1 MPHKPRLTA
10 HHRLQQDQRST
21 AELVETALVV
31 QTALADARLKAAL
44 PEGYQALSV
53 LHARGTRDVLD
64 AAFALCAATDPKRRS
79 LGAMI
84 LAELGSPERIFSEE
98 CCDALLDL
106 VRHDRDLHVLAVAV
120 SALGHLRNRRCEP
133 DLIALKNHS
142 DEEVRHGVAF
152 ALRGTE
158 NPASVQALLELMED
172 SHKMARDWATTSIG
186 QTVSIDGPEIRAA
199 LLRRA
204 NDSDEITRA
213 AALHGLARRHDG
225 RVRPYLIAELR
236 TERENDHLMQEA
248 AKTFLG
254 LDEAR
259 TVDSEEL
266 LAALRSGN
274 H

>member
-133 DLIALKNHS
+133 DLIALKNHP

-172 SHKMARDWATTSIG
+172 SYKMARDWATNSIG

-236 TERENDHLMQEA
+236 TKRENDHLMQEA